1 MNREHPWTLHP
12 STVGYSG
19 VSWLGNL
26 PESLVGCWYLDQHWD
41 FDESH
46 RTPMGHIVFRAK
58 PYDGKPGERDAAD
71 DLGSIMAQGART
83 VGPKRPFRL
92 DQVEL
97 VLSVPAFPE
106 KVPYNLPDILG
117 DEVAEALGLEFVR
130 RGLEKTKKTLSAK
143 NASPSEIRD
152 SNQGA
157 YRINAD
163 VTGRTVLVVD
173 DLVSTGTTLSVI
185 AELLRDAG
193 AAKVGAFA
201 ATRVLKGKQY

>member
-1 MNREHPWTLHP
+1 
-12 STVGYSG
+12 
-19 VSWLGNL
+19 
-26 PESLVGCWYLDQHWD
+26 
-41 FDESH
+41 
-46 RTPMGHIVFRAK
+46 
-58 PYDGKPGERDAAD
+58 
-71 DLGSIMAQGART
+71 
-83 VGPKRPFRL
+83 
-92 DQVEL
+92 
-97 VLSVPAFPE
+97 VPAFPE